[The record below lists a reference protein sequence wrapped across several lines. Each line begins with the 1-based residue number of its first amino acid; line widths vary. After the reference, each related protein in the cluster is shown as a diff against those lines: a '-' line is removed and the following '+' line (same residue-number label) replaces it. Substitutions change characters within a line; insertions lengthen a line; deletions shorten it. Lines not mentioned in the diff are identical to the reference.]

1 MQGAA
6 LSPRPHD
13 KEERKMNSE
22 IMKNAYVLVD
32 VPADGVT
39 DVSDA
44 IQAIIDAN
52 PNRTLF
58 FPDGMYR
65 LNKPIC
71 TPADPARSVS
81 LKLAD
86 FAVLQASPD
95 WDSEEAIVRLGA
107 IHPAN
112 NIYQNGSNYSL
123 SGGIIDGNFVAKGV
137 SIDGGRETVVRDLS
151 IKHTTV
157 GLHIKHGANSGSSDS
172 DISGVNIT
180 GTGKTDSVGVL
191 IEGYDNTLTNMR
203 IARVQVGVHLKSGG
217 NALRNIHPLY
227 SADYTDYQNAC
238 AFWDES
244 TNNWYYYCYSD
255 QYGVGFRLAPCC
267 RSLFDG
273 CFVFWY
279 GPKGETHTAVRAD
292 RKFNGLFTNLR
303 VGFNFKETKNVLL
316 GTGESG
322 GCGVLD
328 RVIVREDL
336 LSDDTYKDYLKNG
349 IFPY

>member
-1 MQGAA
+1 MI
-6 LSPRPHD
+6 
-13 KEERKMNSE
+13 NE
-22 IMKNAYVLVD
+22 ILKSAYVVVN

-44 IQAIIDAN
+44 IQKIIEAN

-58 FPDGMYR
+58 FPDGVYR
-65 LNKPIC
+65 LTKPIC

-95 WDSEEAIVRLGA
+95 WDSPEAMVRLGA
-107 IHPAN
+107 IYPAN
-112 NIYQNGSNYSL
+112 NIYQNGSNYAL
-123 SGGIIDGNFVAKGV
+123 EGGIIDGNNVAKGI
-137 SIDGGRETVVRDLS
+137 SIDGGRETVIRNVS
-151 IKHTTV
+151 IKHTVV
-157 GLHIKHGANSGSSDS
+157 GIHIKHGANNGSSDS

-180 GTGKTDSVGVL
+180 GTGRTDSVGVL
-191 IEGYDNTLTNMR
+191 VEGYDNTFTNMR

-217 NALRNIHPLY
+217 NSLRNIHPLY

-238 AFWDES
+238 AFWDEA
-244 TNNWYYYCYSD
+244 TDNWYYYCYSD
-255 QYGVGFRLAPCC
+255 QYGVGFRLRERC

-273 CFVFWY
+273 CFVYWY

-292 RKFNGLFTNLR
+292 GKFNGLFTNLR
-303 VGFNFKETKNVLL
+303 VGFNFKETKNLL
-316 GTGESG
+316 LDAEEG
-322 GCGVLD
+322 GYGVLD

-336 LSDDTYKDYLKNG
+336 LSDDFYKKHLQNG
-349 IFPY
+349 LFPY